1 MYIQILDVEGI
12 FAWRR
17 RLWSVLYFYH
27 IYRAIALVAYYLYVY
42 CWLRIHECRLWMDCF
57 SITLTSENNSPDLS
71 LATCL
76 FGGNFCK
83 SVFANSLCLVRIIAS
98 VWLVCSCE
106 ILVSKLSYRQRPSY
120 IQRCFKSY
128 FCVNR
133 FGCFMSFCG
142 LDKFYFCVV
151 LRCLCEHLL
160 FCIYLSH
167 VWAGILF
174 SSQFVG
180 LFACDQNKPKTLWV
194 DFCEVRRIGR

>member
-1 MYIQILDVEGI
+1 VKGI
-12 FAWRR
+12 FVWRR
-17 RLWSVLYFYH
+17 SFIFLPYPSCF
-27 IYRAIALVAYYLYVY
+27 
-42 CWLRIHECRLWMDCF
+42 CF
-57 SITLTSENNSPDLS
+57 SGVLFICILLTSYTRMSTVDGLFFITLTSENNSPDLS

-76 FGGNFCK
+76 FGGNFCT
-83 SVFANSLCLVRIIAS
+83 SVFASSLCLVRIIAS
-98 VWLVCSCE
+98 VCLVCSCE

-120 IQRCFKSY
+120 IQRCFNSY
-128 FCVNR
+128 FLRQPFWLLYV
-133 FGCFMSFCG
+133 FCG

-174 SSQFVG
+174 SSQFVC

-194 DFCEVRRIGR
+194 HFCEVRRVGT